1 MLIKK
6 PVAFRALELSIA
18 ASSQQSP
25 LVQARLRISGRRNE
39 ISRAV
44 VLRFDQKRPAN
55 DNIGSALRATLEWV
69 SRLRTIV
76 HGNCPPTTKL
86 DDAFNR
92 AEIWPVPNAL
102 GFDLALYVAADRSKW
117 FDHHLKSGGL
127 VHETVEA
134 ASAFEKWIISQSIEL
149 GRT

>member
-6 PVAFRALELSIA
+6 PVYLSALELSIVA

-39 ISRAV
+39 VRRAV
-44 VLRFDQKRPAN
+44 VLRFDQNSPTS
-55 DNIGSALRATLEWV
+55 DNIGYALRATLEWV
-69 SRLRTIV
+69 SRLRAIV
-76 HGNCPPTTKL
+76 HGSCPPTKKL
-86 DDAFNR
+86 GDVFEG
-92 AEIWPVPNAL
+92 AEIWRAPNAL
-102 GFDLALYVAADRSKW
+102 GFDIALYVPADRSEW

-134 ASAFEKWIISQSIEL
+134 SAFENWIISQLIEV
-149 GRT
+149 GRK